1 MSTAF
6 SGTPR
11 AGKRGWQIVKFALRR
26 ILLPFGVLAPL
37 AYLFPK
43 TAIVYLICGLYDVSR
58 NQDVSLATWRRYFIG
73 NGLLTWVL
81 SPINIVLDI
90 LSLPYVNKGVYRLE
104 DLPPAHREEVIR
116 LIRAAKDEDL
126 VRRLEERAGE
136 NQRTMIFFRWY
147 GVNIDTF
154 LDVPSFRQPWKYIQT
169 IGVSVFNRKV
179 STSKHFGSMRASLR
193 VLYNLNDM
201 TDESA
206 YIVVGRT
213 TNYWRDEKLFI
224 FDDTLMHESINQTDR
239 TRYCLFVDL
248 LRPSPFP
255 FIMRGTVAII
265 RLLSSSFKF
274 VYYRNWKVIR

>member
-11 AGKRGWQIVKFALRR
+11 AGKRGRQIVKFALRR
-26 ILLPFGVLAPL
+26 ILLPFGVFAPL

-43 TAIVYLICGLYDVSR
+43 TAIVYVICGLYDVSR
-58 NQDVSLATWRRYFIG
+58 NQDVSLATLRRYFFG
-73 NGLLTWVL
+73 NGVLTWLL

-104 DLPPAHREEVIR
+104 DLPPAYREEVIR

-126 VRRLEERAGE
+126 VRRLDERARE

-179 STSKHFGSMRASLR
+179 STSKHFGFMRASLR

-274 VYYRNWKVIR
+274 IYYKNWKVSR